1 MLDSEGALCHDD
13 FVKMPELAGESGV
26 DRAVGRAVNDLK
38 GGIAMSGGSETAVV
52 FFSRDGNTRRGA
64 EILAER
70 TSGKL
75 VELKERKKGNFVQ
88 ALLKLETPLVGD
100 PWREIRDARRIILM
114 TPIWAGNGAPA
125 MNAFASKADF
135 TDKEVYIVT
144 FQQFTDL
151 RLSHK
156 VHQHIAGMVAV
167 NHGSAMTS
175 YALVGGKMGHFAG
188 EEAIRA
194 QIDMVKLPGLAPE
207 PDKAAPA
214 PKDGRDGQVSA

>member
-1 MLDSEGALCHDD
+1 
-13 FVKMPELAGESGV
+13 
-26 DRAVGRAVNDLK
+26 
-38 GGIAMSGGSETAVV
+38 MSGGSDTAVV

-64 EILAER
+64 EILAGR
-70 TSGKL
+70 TGGKL

-88 ALLKLETPLVGD
+88 ALFRLETPLAGD
-100 PWREIRDARRIILM
+100 PWREIRDARRILLV

-175 YALVGGKMGHFAG
+175 YALIGGKMGHFAG

-194 QIDMVKLPGLAPE
+194 QIDMVKLPDVKP
-207 PDKAAPA
+207 AAEEDAQAASPA
-214 PKDGRDGQVSA
+214 EGRDGQVSA